1 MMFLGIVLLIVLL
14 IPIFAILTD
23 SPLGRAAARR
33 LEGSSSTPPALEDL
47 ARRVEVLESELEE
60 TTRNLETLQEE
71 HQFFQRLLEEGGHRP
86 PPPSLPGS

>member
-1 MMFLGIVLLIVLL
+1 MAWLGLVLLIVLL

-33 LEGSSSTPPALEDL
+33 LEGGHVTPPEVSEL
-47 ARRVEVLESELEE
+47 ARRVEVLEGEL
-60 TTRNLETLQEE
+60 TDLSDRFDQLSEE
-71 HQFFQRLLEEGGHRP
+71 HQFLQRLLEDGGHR